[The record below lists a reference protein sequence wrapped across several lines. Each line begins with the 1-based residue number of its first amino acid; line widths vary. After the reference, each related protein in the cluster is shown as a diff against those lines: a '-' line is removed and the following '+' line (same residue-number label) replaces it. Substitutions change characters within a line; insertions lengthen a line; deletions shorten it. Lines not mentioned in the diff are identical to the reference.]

1 MKVKVFGKSAEI
13 RAEIVV
19 IAVAALVLLG
29 CLVGY
34 IFFRDV
40 GDIIVE
46 AGSQGADGTSE
57 AGGTTARGTAAGD
70 AAGGAD
76 TQERAT
82 GDAEAAGDGA
92 GGHGDGLSPSDAL
105 SGTAAQ
111 DGGTSAGTANSGP
124 DSGKGQIK
132 IYIVGCV
139 KNPGIVT
146 LEKGQMIDDAVRLA
160 GGLTAE
166 ADAESINM
174 VYELNENAMLY
185 IKSGKEA
192 EAGAKSTV
200 PANTAVKPAS
210 EGANPGKGAEL
221 IKDSGGNAALTGGG
235 GGESEG
241 KEAGD
246 KGKTGR
252 VNINTAD
259 AAELDTLPGIGE
271 VTAGDIIAFREKNGP
286 FKKPEDIMKVPRIK
300 QSRFDS
306 IKDFITVD

>member
-29 CLVGY
+29 CLAGY

-46 AGSQGADGTSE
+46 AGSQGA
-57 AGGTTARGTAAGD
+57 GGTTARGTAAGD
-70 AAGGAD
+70 GAGGAD
-76 TQERAT
+76 TQGRAA
-82 GDAEAAGDGA
+82 GDAGAAGAAGDGA
-92 GGHGDGLSPSDAL
+92 GGHGDGLGPSDAL

-111 DGGTSAGTANSGP
+111 DGGVSAGTANSGP
-124 DSGKGQIK
+124 DSGKEQIK
-132 IYIVGCV
+132 IYVVGCV

-146 LEKGQMIDDAVRLA
+146 LGKGQMIDDAVRLA

-200 PANTAVKPAS
+200 SVNTVVKPAS
-210 EGANPGKGAEL
+210 ERTYPGKGAEL
-221 IKDSGGNAALTGGG
+221 IRDSGGSAAVAGGG
-235 GGESEG
+235 SGENGG

-271 VTAGDIIAFREKNGP
+271 VTAGDIISFREENGP
-286 FKKPEDIMKVPRIK
+286 FTKTEDIMKVPRIK
-300 QSRFDS
+300 QNRFDS
-306 IKDFITVD
+306 IKEFITVD